1 MTKTALKP
9 PALKV
14 EGLTKVYTSKTVA
27 LQDVSFEI
35 AEGSFFALLGP
46 NGAGKSTTIGII
58 TSLVT
63 RTAGQV
69 TIFGYD
75 LDRDRTRVK
84 EMIGVVPQEFNF
96 NIFEKVSDVV
106 RNQAGYFGLSR
117 HEARQRSAEVLKKL
131 KLWYKRRD
139 QSRSL
144 SGGMKRR
151 LMLARALV
159 NRPRLL
165 ILDEPSAGADIE
177 IRYQIWN
184 LLKELNDRGTTIILT
199 THYLEEVEKLCD
211 HVAIIDKGRIVE
223 DSPLNTLL
231 AKLRSQSFLVTID
244 NGFNKPNTPSLPNGT
259 EAYKIAKI
267 DDHTLE
273 INITAVDMLGDAL
286 NKLSAAGIRIKNIT
300 NKTNRIEQLFLNLTA
315 RQ

>member
-1 MTKTALKP
+1 MKP

-14 EGLTKVYTSKTVA
+14 EGLTKVYAPETVA

-35 AEGSFFALLGP
+35 DEGSFFALLGP

-69 TIFGYD
+69 TVFGHD
-75 LDRDRTRVK
+75 LDRDRTQVK

-96 NIFEKVSDVV
+96 NIFEKAGDVV

-117 HEARQRSAEVLKKL
+117 DEARQRSTAVLKKL
-131 KLWYKRRD
+131 KLWYKRHSA
-139 QSRSL
+139 SRSL

-159 NRPRLL
+159 NHPRLL
-165 ILDEPSAGADIE
+165 ILDEPSAGADVE
-177 IRYQIWN
+177 IRYQMWD
-184 LLKELNDRGTTIILT
+184 LLKELNESGTTIILT

-231 AKLRSQSFLVTID
+231 AKLRSQSFLIAVE
-244 NGFNKPNTPSLPNGT
+244 NGATPQATRPLPNGT
-259 EAYKIAKI
+259 DAYKITKI
-267 DDHTLE
+267 DNHTLE

-286 NKLSAAGIRIKNIT
+286 NKLSAAGIKIKNIT
-300 NKTNRIEQLFLNLTA
+300 NKTNRIEQLFLNLTT

>member
-1 MTKTALKP
+1 MKKP

-14 EGLTKVYTSKTVA
+14 EGLTKVYSSQTVA

-35 AEGSFFALLGP
+35 DEGSFFALLGP

-63 RTAGQV
+63 RTAGHV
-69 TIFGYD
+69 TVFGHD
-75 LDRDRTRVK
+75 LDRDRTQVK

-96 NIFEKVSDVV
+96 NIFEKAGDVV
-106 RNQAGYFGLSR
+106 RNQAGYFGLPR
-117 HEARQRSAEVLKKL
+117 RIARQRSTEVLKKL
-131 KLWYKRRD
+131 KLWYKRHAP
-139 QSRSL
+139 SRTL

-151 LMLARALV
+151 LMIARALV

-184 LLKELNDRGTTIILT
+184 LLKELNDSGTTIILT

-211 HVAIIDKGRIVE
+211 HVAILDKGRVVE

-231 AKLRSQSFLVTID
+231 AKLRNQSFLVTVENSFTAQD
-244 NGFNKPNTPSLPNGT
+244 TRPLPNGT
-259 EAYKIAKI
+259 DAYKITVV

-273 INITAVDMLGDAL
+273 INITAVDLLGTAL
-286 NKLSAAGIRIKNIT
+286 NNLSTAGIKIKNIT
-300 NKTNRIEQLFLNLTA
+300 NKTNRIEQLFLNLTT

>member
-1 MTKTALKP
+1 MKP
-9 PALKV
+9 LALKV
-14 EGLTKVYTSKTVA
+14 EGLTKVYPSKTVA
-27 LQDVSFEI
+27 LQDVSFAIE
-35 AEGSFFALLGP
+35 EGSFFALLGP

-63 RTAGQV
+63 RTAGTV
-69 TIFGYD
+69 TVFGHD
-75 LDRDRTRVK
+75 LDRNRTQVK

-96 NIFEKVSDVV
+96 NIFEKAGDVV
-106 RNQAGYFGLSR
+106 INQAGYFGMSR
-117 HEARQRSAEVLKKL
+117 DEAHQRSAELLKKL

-165 ILDEPSAGADIE
+165 ILDEPTAGADIE
-177 IRYQIWN
+177 IRYEMWDF
-184 LLKELNDRGTTIILT
+184 LKKLNNDGTTIILT

-211 HVAIIDKGRIVE
+211 HVAIIDKGRIIE
-223 DSPLNTLL
+223 NSPLNTLL
-231 AKLRSQSFLVTID
+231 AKLRSQSFLVTVE
-244 NGFNKPNTPSLPNGT
+244 NGFSTQDTRPLPNGT
-259 EAYKIAKI
+259 EAYKISKI
-267 DDHTLE
+267 DEHTLE

-286 NKLSAAGIRIKNIT
+286 NKLSAAGIKIKNIT
-300 NKTNRIEQLFLNLTA
+300 NKTNRIEQLFLKLTA
-315 RQ
+315 GQ

>member
-1 MTKTALKP
+1 MKS

-14 EGLTKVYTSKTVA
+14 EGLTKVYASETVA

-35 AEGSFFALLGP
+35 TEGSFFALLGP

-63 RTAGQV
+63 RTAGTV
-69 TIFGYD
+69 TVFGYD

-96 NIFEKVSDVV
+96 NIFEKAGDVV

-117 HEARQRSAEVLKKL
+117 PEAQQRSAEVLKKL
-131 KLWYKRRD
+131 KLWYKRNA

-177 IRYQIWN
+177 IRYQMWE
-184 LLKELNDRGTTIILT
+184 LLKELNDNGTTIILT

-211 HVAIIDKGRIVE
+211 HVAIIDKGHIIE
-223 DSPLNTLL
+223 NSPINTLL
-231 AKLRSQSFLVTID
+231 AKLRSQSFLITVE
-244 NGFNKPNTPSLPNGT
+244 NGFNQQNARPLPNGT
-259 EAYKIAKI
+259 EAYNISKI

-286 NKLSAAGIRIKNIT
+286 NKLSAAGIKIKNIT
-300 NKTNRIEQLFLNLTA
+300 NKTNRIEQLFLNLTTG
-315 RQ
+315 Q

>member
-1 MTKTALKP
+1 MKKP

-14 EGLTKVYTSKTVA
+14 EGLTKVYTPDTIA
-27 LQDVSFEI
+27 LQDVSFTI

-63 RTAGQV
+63 RTAGKISV
-69 TIFGYD
+69 FGHD
-75 LDRDRTRVK
+75 LDRDRTQVK

-96 NIFEKVSDVV
+96 NIFEKVGDVV
-106 RNQAGYFGLSR
+106 KNQAGYFGLSR

-131 KLWYKRRD
+131 KLWYKRRST
-139 QSRSL
+139 SRSL

-159 NRPRLL
+159 NHPRLL

-177 IRYQIWN
+177 IRYQMWE

-211 HVAIIDKGRIVE
+211 HVAIIDKGHIVE
-223 DSPLNTLL
+223 DSPLNALL
-231 AKLRSQSFLVTID
+231 AKLRTQSFLVTVA
-244 NGFNKPNTPSLPNGT
+244 NRFTPQDTHPLPNGT
-259 EAYKIAKI
+259 DTYKIAKI

-273 INITAVDMLGDAL
+273 INITAVEMLGDAL
-286 NKLSAAGIRIKNIT
+286 NKLSAAGIKIKNIT
-300 NKTNRIEQLFLNLTA
+300 NKTNRIEQLFLNLTT

>member
-1 MTKTALKP
+1 MKP

-14 EGLTKVYTSKTVA
+14 EGLTKVYASNTVA

-35 AEGSFFALLGP
+35 DEGSFFALLGP

-69 TIFGYD
+69 SVFGHD
-75 LDRDRTRVK
+75 LDRDRTQVK

-96 NIFEKVSDVV
+96 NIFEKVGDVV

-117 HEARQRSAEVLKKL
+117 HEAQQRSAEVLKEL
-131 KLWYKRRD
+131 KLWYKHRA

-177 IRYQIWN
+177 IRHQIWN
-184 LLKELNDRGTTIILT
+184 LLQELNNRGTTIILT

-231 AKLRSQSFLVTID
+231 AKLRSQSFLVTVE
-244 NGFNKPNTPSLPNGT
+244 NGFTQRDNRPLPNGT
-259 EAYKIAKI
+259 DAYKIAKV

-286 NKLSAAGIRIKNIT
+286 NKLSAAGIKIKNIT
-300 NKTNRIEQLFLNLTA
+300 NKTNRIEQLFLNLTT

>member
-1 MTKTALKP
+1 MKP

-14 EGLTKVYTSKTVA
+14 ENLTKVYASKTVA
-27 LQDVSFEI
+27 LQNISFEI

-69 TIFGYD
+69 SVFGYD
-75 LDRDRTRVK
+75 LDHDRTKVK

-96 NIFEKVSDVV
+96 NIFEKAEDVV

-117 HEARQRSAEVLKKL
+117 NEASERSAELLKKL
-131 KLWYKRRD
+131 KLWYKRHAT
-139 QSRSL
+139 SRSL

-165 ILDEPSAGADIE
+165 ILDEPTAGTDIE
-177 IRYQIWN
+177 IRYQMWDF
-184 LLKELNDRGTTIILT
+184 LKELNDSGTTIILT

-211 HVAIIDKGRIVE
+211 HVAIIDKGHIIE
-223 DSPLNTLL
+223 NASLNNLL
-231 AKLRSQSFLVTID
+231 AKLRSQSFLVTVE
-244 NGFNKPNTPSLPNGT
+244 NGFTEKNTRPLPNGT
-259 EAYKIAKI
+259 EAYKITKI

-286 NKLSAAGIRIKNIT
+286 NKLSAAGIKIKNIT
-300 NKTNRIEQLFLNLTA
+300 NKTNRVEQLFLNIT
-315 RQ
+315 RGQ

>member
-1 MTKTALKP
+1 MKP

-14 EGLTKVYTSKTVA
+14 EGLTKVYAPSTIA
-27 LQDVSFEI
+27 LQDVSFTI

-63 RTAGQV
+63 RTAGTV
-69 TIFGYD
+69 SVFGHD
-75 LDRDRTRVK
+75 LDRDRTQVK

-96 NIFEKVSDVV
+96 NIFEKTQDVI

-117 HEARQRSAEVLKKL
+117 NEARTRSAELLKKL
-131 KLWYKRRD
+131 KLWYKRNA

-165 ILDEPSAGADIE
+165 ILDEPTAGADIS
-177 IRYQIWN
+177 IRYQIWE
-184 LLKELNDRGTTIILT
+184 LLKELNDNGTTIILT
-199 THYLEEVEKLCD
+199 THYLEEVEKMCD
-211 HVAIIDKGRIVE
+211 HVAIIDKGHIIE
-223 DSPLNTLL
+223 NSPINTLL
-231 AKLRSQSFLVTID
+231 SKLRNQSFLITVEE
-244 NGFNKPNTPSLPNGT
+244 NLLSKNKQSLPNGSDT
-259 EAYKIAKI
+259 YKITQVDA
-267 DDHTLE
+267 HTLE
-273 INITAVDMLGDAL
+273 INISAVDQLGNAL
-286 NKLSAAGIRIKNIT
+286 NQLNTAGIKIKNIT
-300 NKTNRIEQLFLNLTA
+300 NKTNRIEQLFLHLTGGE
-315 RQ
+315 

>member
-1 MTKTALKP
+1 MKKP

-14 EGLTKVYTSKTVA
+14 EGLTKVYASQTVA

-35 AEGSFFALLGP
+35 EEGSFFALLGP

-69 TIFGYD
+69 TVFGHD
-75 LDRDRTRVK
+75 LDRDRTQVK

-96 NIFEKVSDVV
+96 NIFEKTVDVV

-117 HEARQRSAEVLKKL
+117 HTARQRSAEVLKKL
-131 KLWYKRRD
+131 KLWYKR
-139 QSRSL
+139 QATSRTL

-151 LMLARALV
+151 LMIARALV

-177 IRYQIWN
+177 IRYQIWD
-184 LLKELNDRGTTIILT
+184 LLQELNDSGTTIILT

-211 HVAIIDKGRIVE
+211 HVAIIDKGHIVE
-223 DSPLNTLL
+223 NSPLNTLL
-231 AKLRSQSFLVTID
+231 AKLRNQSFLVTVENSLAAPD
-244 NGFNKPNTPSLPNGT
+244 TQPLPNGT
-259 EAYKIAKI
+259 DAYKIAVV

-273 INITAVDMLGDAL
+273 INITAVDMLGTAL
-286 NKLSAAGIRIKNIT
+286 NNLSAAGIKIKNIT